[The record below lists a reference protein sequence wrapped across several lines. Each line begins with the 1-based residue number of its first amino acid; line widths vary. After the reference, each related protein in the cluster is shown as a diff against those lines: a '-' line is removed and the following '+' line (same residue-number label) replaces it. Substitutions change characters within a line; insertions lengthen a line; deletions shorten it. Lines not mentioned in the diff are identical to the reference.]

1 MRRHVQ
7 LFLCALALT
16 YFGTSTA
23 ALADGRWARDDHY
36 DPTRIYGG
44 VWLGFGGT
52 VDVDHVGQVGNLGKT
67 IGGQGG
73 VDVVV
78 ARYLSLGGEVR
89 VGGFRVGHFDD
100 RNRLID
106 LDFKP
111 RLRLPIDGTPLELY
125 LTVPVGLT
133 IPRLSDINGGTHL
146 HENVGWNLGVGGG
159 LNAFIT
165 HNFALNVEPIWLVH
179 RFGIDGTDGNGHV
192 KIQQFA
198 IMLNAVLAI

>member
-1 MRRHVQ
+1 MPRHVQ
-7 LFLCALALT
+7 ILLCAVVLSIVGA
-16 YFGTSTA
+16 SSRA
-23 ALADGRWARDDHY
+23 SAERWARDDHY

-44 VWLGFGGT
+44 LWLGFGGDIE
-52 VDVDHVGQVGNLGKT
+52 VSHVGQVGNLGKT

-89 VGGFRVGHFDD
+89 VGGFRIGGFDQ

-111 RLRLPIDGTPLELY
+111 RLRLPLDSTPLELY

-133 IPRLSDINGGTHL
+133 IPRLSDLDGGRQVD
-146 HENVGWNLGVGGG
+146 NNIGWNVGVGGG

-165 HNFALNVEPIWLVH
+165 RSFAFNVEPIWLVH
-179 RFGIDGTDGNGHV
+179 HFGIDGTDGNGTV
-192 KIQQFA
+192 KVKQFA